1 MLCVCKTSRCVIKP
15 ELCQALS
22 KLSLQGILLWQQ
34 RLPLSV
40 VLLLLINP
48 LQCSPACLNVLQ
60 WYALVLG
67 SMHLLDSY
75 PKTNIWKHTSQR
87 YLPLAPVHAEQV
99 PACRMQA
106 CMTSFALRTT
116 PDQSDRVGRLTC
128 IPTCA
133 GPEPVLAATAA
144 MLPALQWMACL
155 NGQRMSGRLFRGC
168 LISCCCQQDVAPCS
182 QWLLH
187 WRLYR
192 QHMI

>member
-1 MLCVCKTSRCVIKP
+1 MLCVCKTSRCVIKS

-75 PKTNIWKHTSQR
+75 PKTNIWKHPSQR

-99 PACRMQA
+99 PACRM
-106 CMTSFALRTT
+106 
-116 PDQSDRVGRLTC
+116 
-128 IPTCA
+128 A
-133 GPEPVLAATAA
+133 GLHDLFCTAYKPQTRAT
-144 MLPALQWMACL
+144 
-155 NGQRMSGRLFRGC
+155 GSGG
-168 LISCCCQQDVAPCS
+168 
-182 QWLLH
+182 
-187 WRLYR
+187 
-192 QHMI
+192 